1 MEEPKHIRK
10 SKSVN
15 KKGKKKKKIDSVP
28 KIKSKRENSVNNISN
43 SILIEDI
50 NTSTNNI
57 TTNTPVSKAKKKKT
71 LKKKKSANK
80 VKSLSKG
87 ETIPVKQIDPDDI
100 EISILNISQLEKN
113 NVSQTEKSNRN
124 SSSNDVTNIASPF
137 NNDNSSIE
145 QKNDISDIKLSFE
158 YNIKDILYRKKKD
171 LIDRAE
177 YLMKEENLSHY
188 TTEIYFTNKKGSSYI
203 LSRLLIIGKQ
213 LIVVKEKKQNKEPK
227 ELTEIKPNRK
237 LSNVIP
243 YTMKDIELFYSPL
256 LLLNFDL
263 ITAKLYINQKKDKL
277 IIYVLGSKKYFKIK
291 FKSKDIFKSFSLIIN
306 DILLSSKGAQTNLL
320 GVSLR
325 ENFDTNFYISS
336 SEFAKKAKSGDCLI
350 FRGFE
355 CPAKCQRCFT
365 RAEYDHVA
373 LLQRRNDV
381 LYVYESTSK
390 DGTKARNW
398 REFTAYCWNLL
409 YDKMVFR
416 ELLIN
421 LPEPQKGKK
430 QRDIEIKLENF
441 IKATEGK
448 KYILNVCSIL
458 CGGEPKDYE
467 KKNDWKKSNGFFC
480 SQLLIASYIASGI
493 VTVNKESGSY
503 LPGDFSDK
511 TSGAFKLAKDF
522 YLGPEIIIDFTT
534 NNP

>member
-1 MEEPKHIRK
+1 MELYSFNQDKILNNYNKLLELYNNATSEEEKIKIYSNLKSLSRYIMHKKNQIIEPKNYKEELSQRRK
-10 SKSVN
+10 QIISSVIELDSLTRELCYYWSNNLYQITSFHNSFLSSFRINKEEYLNRILTFIKENFSEDLSLVKRTFDEGKIQVKKSLIMSKSEMYIFEMLN
-15 KKGKKKKKIDSVP
+15 DFYINIRTGRT
-28 KIKSKRENSVNNISN
+28 KRELEQIIPNEVELANY
-43 SILIEDI
+43 LVYLAYIEGKNDMKTFCWTFGCI
-50 NTSTNNI
+50 GI
-57 TTNTPVSKAKKKKT
+57 VQT

-263 ITAKLYINQKKDKL
+263 ITAKLYINQKKHKL

-306 DILLSSKGAQTNLL
+306 D
-320 GVSLR
+320 R
-325 ENFDTNFYISS
+325 
-336 SEFAKKAKSGDCLI
+336 
-350 FRGFE
+350 
-355 CPAKCQRCFT
+355 
-365 RAEYDHVA
+365 
-373 LLQRRNDV
+373 
-381 LYVYESTSK
+381 
-390 DGTKARNW
+390 
-398 REFTAYCWNLL
+398 
-409 YDKMVFR
+409 
-416 ELLIN
+416 
-421 LPEPQKGKK
+421 
-430 QRDIEIKLENF
+430 
-441 IKATEGK
+441 
-448 KYILNVCSIL
+448 
-458 CGGEPKDYE
+458 
-467 KKNDWKKSNGFFC
+467 
-480 SQLLIASYIASGI
+480 
-493 VTVNKESGSY
+493 
-503 LPGDFSDK
+503 FS
-511 TSGAFKLAKDF
+511 
-522 YLGPEIIIDFTT
+522 
-534 NNP
+534 

>member
-1 MEEPKHIRK
+1 MEDPKHIRK

-28 KIKSKRENSVNNISN
+28 KVKSKRENSVNNISN
-43 SILIEDI
+43 SISIEDF

-57 TTNTPVSKAKKKKT
+57 TTNTPVSKPKKKKAI
-71 LKKKKSANK
+71 KKKKSTNK
-80 VKSLSKG
+80 VKSLSKV

-100 EISILNISQLEKN
+100 EISILNISQLDKN
-113 NVSQTEKSNRN
+113 NISRTEQSNRN
-124 SSSNDVTNIASPF
+124 NSSNDVTNISPF
-137 NNDNSSIE
+137 NNE
-145 QKNDISDIKLSFE
+145 EKNELSDIKLSFE

-171 LIDRAE
+171 LIDKAE
-177 YLMKEENLSHY
+177 LLMKEENVSHY
-188 TTEIYFTNKKGSSYI
+188 STEIYFTNKKGSSYI

-213 LIVVKEKKQNKEPK
+213 LIVVKEKRQNNEPK

-237 LSNVIP
+237 ISNVIP
-243 YTMKDIELFYSPL
+243 YTMRDIQIFYSPL

-263 ITAKLYINQKKDKL
+263 VTAKVYINQKKNKL
-277 IIYVLGSKKYFKIK
+277 VIYVLGCKKYFKIK
-291 FKSKDIFKSFSLIIN
+291 FRTKDIFQSFSLIIN
-306 DILLSSKGAQTNLL
+306 DIILSSKGAQTNLL

-325 ENFDTNFYISS
+325 ENFDTNFFISS

-416 ELLIN
+416 ELLID
-421 LPEPQKGKK
+421 LPEPQKGKV
-430 QRDIEIKLENF
+430 QRDIEIKLDNF

-458 CGGEPKDYE
+458 CGGAPKDYE

>member
-1 MEEPKHIRK
+1 M
-10 SKSVN
+10 
-15 KKGKKKKKIDSVP
+15 
-28 KIKSKRENSVNNISN
+28 
-43 SILIEDI
+43 
-50 NTSTNNI
+50 
-57 TTNTPVSKAKKKKT
+57 
-71 LKKKKSANK
+71 
-80 VKSLSKG
+80 
-87 ETIPVKQIDPDDI
+87 
-100 EISILNISQLEKN
+100 
-113 NVSQTEKSNRN
+113 
-124 SSSNDVTNIASPF
+124 
-137 NNDNSSIE
+137 
-145 QKNDISDIKLSFE
+145 
-158 YNIKDILYRKKKD
+158 
-171 LIDRAE
+171 
-177 YLMKEENLSHY
+177 
-188 TTEIYFTNKKGSSYI
+188 
-203 LSRLLIIGKQ
+203 
-213 LIVVKEKKQNKEPK
+213 
-227 ELTEIKPNRK
+227 
-237 LSNVIP
+237 
-243 YTMKDIELFYSPL
+243 
-256 LLLNFDL
+256 
-263 ITAKLYINQKKDKL
+263 NQKKNKL
-277 IIYVLGSKKYFKIK
+277 VIYVLGCKKYFKIK
-291 FKSKDIFKSFSLIIN
+291 FRTKDIFQSFSLIIN
-306 DILLSSKGAQTNLL
+306 DIILSSKGAQTNLL

-325 ENFDTNFYISS
+325 ENFDTNFFISS

-416 ELLIN
+416 ELLID
-421 LPEPQKGKK
+421 LPEPQKGKV
-430 QRDIEIKLENF
+430 QRDIEIKLDNF

-458 CGGEPKDYE
+458 CGGAPKDYE

-511 TSGAFKLAKDF
+511 TSRAFKLAKDF

>member
-1 MEEPKHIRK
+1 MEDPKHIRK

-28 KIKSKRENSVNNISN
+28 KVKSKRENSVNNISN
-43 SILIEDI
+43 SISIEDF

-57 TTNTPVSKAKKKKT
+57 TTNTPVSKPKKKKAI
-71 LKKKKSANK
+71 KKKKSTNK
-80 VKSLSKG
+80 VKSLSKV

-100 EISILNISQLEKN
+100 EISILNISQLDKN
-113 NVSQTEKSNRN
+113 NISRTEKSNRN
-124 SSSNDVTNIASPF
+124 NSSNDVTNISPF
-137 NNDNSSIE
+137 NNE
-145 QKNDISDIKLSFE
+145 EKNELSDIKLSFE

-177 YLMKEENLSHY
+177 LLMKEENVSHY
-188 TTEIYFTNKKGSSYI
+188 STEIYFTNKKGSSYI

-213 LIVVKEKKQNKEPK
+213 LIVVKEKKQNNEPK

-237 LSNVIP
+237 ISNVIP
-243 YTMKDIELFYSPL
+243 YTMRDIQIFYSPL

-263 ITAKLYINQKKDKL
+263 VTAKVYINQKKNKL
-277 IIYVLGSKKYFKIK
+277 VIYVLGCKKYFKIK
-291 FKSKDIFKSFSLIIN
+291 FRTKDIFQSFSLIIN
-306 DILLSSKGAQTNLL
+306 DIILSSKGAQTNLL

-325 ENFDTNFYISS
+325 ENFDTNFFISS

-416 ELLIN
+416 ELLID
-421 LPEPQKGKK
+421 LPEPQKGKV
-430 QRDIEIKLENF
+430 QRDIEIKLDNF

-458 CGGEPKDYE
+458 CGGAPKDYE

-511 TSGAFKLAKDF
+511 TSRAFKLAKDF

>member
-1 MEEPKHIRK
+1 MEDPKHIRK

-28 KIKSKRENSVNNISN
+28 IVKSKRENSVNNISN
-43 SILIEDI
+43 SISIEDF

-57 TTNTPVSKAKKKKT
+57 TTNTPVSKPKKKKAI
-71 LKKKKSANK
+71 KKKKSTNK
-80 VKSLSKG
+80 VKSLSKV

-100 EISILNISQLEKN
+100 EISILNISQLDKN
-113 NVSQTEKSNRN
+113 NISRTEKSNRN
-124 SSSNDVTNIASPF
+124 NSSNDVTNTSPF
-137 NNDNSSIE
+137 NNE
-145 QKNDISDIKLSFE
+145 EKNELSDIKLSFE

-177 YLMKEENLSHY
+177 LLMKEENVSHY
-188 TTEIYFTNKKGSSYI
+188 STEIYFTNKKGSSYI

-213 LIVVKEKKQNKEPK
+213 LIVVKEKRQNNEPK

-237 LSNVIP
+237 ISNVIP
-243 YTMKDIELFYSPL
+243 YTMRDIQIFYSPL

-263 ITAKLYINQKKDKL
+263 VTAKVYINQKKNKL
-277 IIYVLGSKKYFKIK
+277 VIYVLGCKQYFKIK
-291 FKSKDIFKSFSLIIN
+291 FRSKDIFQSFSLIIN
-306 DILLSSKGAQTNLL
+306 DIILSSKGAQTNLL

-325 ENFDTNFYISS
+325 DNFDTNFFISS

-416 ELLIN
+416 ELLID
-421 LPEPQKGKK
+421 LPEPQKGKV
-430 QRDIEIKLENF
+430 QRDIEIKLDNF

-458 CGGEPKDYE
+458 CGGAPKDYE